1 MDGPGDCHTECSKSD
16 RGRQISYDIPYMR
29 NRKKNDTNKLI
40 YKTETDTQTEKIN
53 LGLQKEND
61 GREEK
66 MVSLGITY
74 THYYI

>member
-1 MDGPGDCHTECSKSD
+1 
-16 RGRQISYDIPYMR
+16 MR
-29 NRKKNDTNKLI
+29 NRRKNDMNKLI

-53 LGLQKEND
+53 LGLPKEND

>member
-1 MDGPGDCHTECSKSD
+1 
-16 RGRQISYDIPYMR
+16 MR
-29 NRKKNDTNKLI
+29 NLKKKDTNKFI

-53 LGLQKEND
+53 LGLPKEKD

-66 MVSLGITY
+66 MVSLGMTY